1 MEYEELVKL
10 ISSLKTGIKE
20 LHTEIGRLGAE
31 VFITRELA
39 QTVAEKLATAA
50 KLVGL
55 CTSRECIAKVLK
67 ELREEVETVLKKLN
81 S

>member
-10 ISSLKTGIKE
+10 ISTLKTEIKE

-39 QTVAEKLATAA
+39 QTIAEKLSTAA
-50 KLVGL
+50 KLIEL
-55 CTSRECIAKVLK
+55 CTSKECIAKTLK
-67 ELREEVETVLKKLN
+67 ELREEIETILKKLN